1 MISQGKLKVNHSN
14 NDPEINIENVVASS
28 IISHGL
34 DLVNICS
41 SLNETEYDP
50 HQFPALLYQQRVPRC
65 LIILF
70 NNGKLIC
77 TGSNDIKDT
86 ENVIFEFVER
96 VKRCGEIIFENIEI
110 EIQSIIASAELKK
123 KLNINIIYNA
133 RLLHNAEIS
142 TDEINALIYRPVLEG
157 VTCLIFPSG
166 KIAFTGAKNIAQVGK
181 ILRELK
187 EKL

>member
-1 MISQGKLKVNHSN
+1 MNHL
-14 NDPEINIENVVASS
+14 NDGPEINIENVVASS

-34 DLVNICS
+34 NLVNIHGN
-41 SLNETEYDP
+41 LKEAEYDP
-50 HQFPALLYQQRVPRC
+50 HQFPALLYQQALPRC

-77 TGSNDIKDT
+77 TGSNDVKDT
-86 ENVIFEFVER
+86 KNVIFEFVER
-96 VKRCGEIIFENIEI
+96 LKISGEVIFEKIKI
-110 EIQSIIASAELKK
+110 DIQSIIASTELNRN
-123 KLNINIIYNA
+123 LDINIIYNA
-133 RLLHNAEIS
+133 RLLHNAELS
-142 TDEINALIYRPVLEG
+142 SGEVNALIYRPVLEG